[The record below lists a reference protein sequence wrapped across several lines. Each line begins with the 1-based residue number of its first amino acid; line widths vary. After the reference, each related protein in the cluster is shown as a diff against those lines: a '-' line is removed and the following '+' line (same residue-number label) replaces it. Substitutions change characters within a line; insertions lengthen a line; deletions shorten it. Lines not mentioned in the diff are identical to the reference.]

1 MCPAAAHALGSSSPG
16 TASGSCSC
24 YAPAPSSIVT
34 ILPGLLYTS
43 LLHVGLSVFVLLT
56 TLVLLLFTL
65 SLVTSL
71 LYLCSLSKS
80 STLIPTLAGQVEDPP
95 AYA

>member
-1 MCPAAAHALGSSSPG
+1 MLWVLLPLELPQVVVLVMPLHHIPLLPFCLACFISP
-16 TASGSCSC
+16 S
-24 YAPAPSSIVT
+24 
-34 ILPGLLYTS
+34 LP
-43 LLHVGLSVFVLLT
+43 HVGLSVFVLLT